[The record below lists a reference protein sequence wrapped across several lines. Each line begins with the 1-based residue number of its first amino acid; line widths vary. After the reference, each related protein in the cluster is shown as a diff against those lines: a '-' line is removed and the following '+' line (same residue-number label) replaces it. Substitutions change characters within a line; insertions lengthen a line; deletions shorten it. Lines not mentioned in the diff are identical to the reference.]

1 MAFDWNWLETTHILK
16 EGKMQNQEPQYCIA
30 FPNIFTIYCYNS
42 MSLASSSEKSDIE
55 LSEEEERSSWEN
67 NFDYIL

>member
-1 MAFDWNWLETTHILK
+1 
-16 EGKMQNQEPQYCIA
+16 
-30 FPNIFTIYCYNS
+30 

-67 NFDYIL
+67 NLDYIL

>member
-1 MAFDWNWLETTHILK
+1 
-16 EGKMQNQEPQYCIA
+16 
-30 FPNIFTIYCYNS
+30 

>member
-1 MAFDWNWLETTHILK
+1 
-16 EGKMQNQEPQYCIA
+16 
-30 FPNIFTIYCYNS
+30 

-67 NFDYIL
+67 KYDYNCWIVVIQVNN